1 MASLLDMANKLK
13 SINLNDILDDSVME
27 TKDSLINEN
36 RFQLKQGKAIDGSV
50 LGHYR
55 DPDYA
60 EFKARNTNSMSPY
73 GVYDFHLYGNFQDM
87 MYVRPLLTEIEIGS
101 LDGKESKLEKLGGG
115 SNRVFGLPVNSDYP
129 QQTFKPVYL
138 RRIKEYLNI

>member
-1 MASLLDMANKLK
+1 MASLLDMVNRLK

-27 TKDSLINEN
+27 TKDSLLGEN
-36 RFQLKQGKAIDGSV
+36 KFQLLSGKAIDGSV

-60 EFKARNTNSMSPY
+60 NFKSRYGGSIAPF
-73 GVYDFHLYGNFQDM
+73 GVYNFNLYGDFQDA

-101 LDGKESKLEKLGGG
+101 LDGKESKLEKLAGG
-115 SNRVFGLPVNSDYP
+115 SNRVFGLPANSDYP
-129 QQTFKPVYL
+129 QQIFKPVYL
-138 RRIKEYLNI
+138 RRIKEFLNI